1 MDVARQER
9 IVVGTMYYL
18 ISFLIYFLI
27 IILFVLYF
35 KKPDKNEYR
44 QFKEVFTKE
53 MMKGQIKSDVKSRKK
68 RVKVLPLYQR
78 FLYWLWFSSIMTIIF
93 LPTVVLSIARFYLI
107 DLFFVPENA
116 FCIDLNS
123 PSLLVFGIG
132 VFLAGIPLLVAYSY
146 LTNRGVIRK
155 VDLLYQLGSFQ
166 EYPKKA
172 NIYISG
178 ILLLIGLPLMIFGF
192 NSYRYFNDEQI
203 VVKSALSI
211 SETVYS
217 YSDVNYIENSYYKDD
232 TSDYSIVIKNGK
244 TLTLNEDIS
253 LNQKFMKTI
262 NDNHIEIIVRTI
274 D

>member
-1 MDVARQER
+1 M
-9 IVVGTMYYL
+9 
-18 ISFLIYFLI
+18 IYFLI
-27 IILFVLYF
+27 VIIFVLYF

-78 FLYWLWFSSIMTIIF
+78 CLYLLWFSSIITMIF
-93 LPTVVLSIARFYLI
+93 LPAVVLSIARVYLI

-116 FCIDLNS
+116 FCIDVNS

-132 VFLAGIPLLVAYSY
+132 VFFAGIPLLVAYSY

-155 VDLLYQLGSFQ
+155 ADLLYQLGSFQ

-192 NSYRYFNDEQI
+192 NSYRYFNDKQI

-211 SETVYS
+211 SEAVYS
-217 YSDVNYIENSYYKDD
+217 YSDVNYIEHSYYKDD
-232 TSDYSIVIKNGK
+232 TSGYSIVIKNGK
-244 TLTLNEDIS
+244 SLTLNEDIS
-253 LNQKFMKTI
+253 LNPKFIKTI
-262 NDNHIEIIVRTI
+262 NDNHIEIKVRTI